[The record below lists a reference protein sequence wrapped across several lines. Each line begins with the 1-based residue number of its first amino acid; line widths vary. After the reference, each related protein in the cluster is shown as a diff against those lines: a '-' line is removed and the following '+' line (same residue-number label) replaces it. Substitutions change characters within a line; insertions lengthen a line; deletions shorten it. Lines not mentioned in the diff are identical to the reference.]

1 MYNLQFVTGGKKCEG
16 FVEFVKFVVFYNF
29 RKLNNLIVKLLLFR
43 CSVSFGKLLR
53 MVMASAIAA
62 LPLEQRDVNVTGG
75 DVSHVAVANVVQAS
89 ERWIVQ
95 AGDCVCC

>member
-1 MYNLQFVTGGKKCEG
+1 MLNFCFSAVPSASESFSAACGK
-16 FVEFVKFVVFYNF
+16 FF
-29 RKLNNLIVKLLLFR
+29 RNASEK
-43 CSVSFGKLLR
+43 VSDRFGKLLR

-75 DVSHVAVANVVQAS
+75 DVSHVAVANVVQAA

>member
-1 MYNLQFVTGGKKCEG
+1 MEFVK
-16 FVEFVKFVVFYNF
+16 FVKFVVFHNF